1 MKLFFLFLAI
11 FFISIDVYSQSPVK
25 VEPPLG
31 QNVDSSKRNL
41 VVSIDRR
48 QNFFLGTKKIKE
60 QSLDSTLT
68 AEINKLKLQSYTP
81 VIVINAD
88 TLAFYGQ
95 VFKIVRIAKKDS
107 VRVLFNVTE

>member
-1 MKLFFLFLAI
+1 MKLCLLLLIIFL
-11 FFISIDVYSQSPVK
+11 ISNNCFSQS
-25 VEPPLG
+25 
-31 QNVDSSKRNL
+31 QQTADTSRRNVM
-41 VVSIDRR
+41 VSIDRK
-48 QNFFLGTKKIKE
+48 QNFYIGTKKIKE

-81 VIVINAD
+81 VIVISAD